1 MTKHYLSDSDMPMPA
16 IRDDAY
22 YTARHMEAAR
32 AELIRDRFY
41 FDDTNGQT
49 GNKHGWLSRFS
60 NPADYNKEEGST
72 REYREYEFASA
83 IRSTAARL
91 ANLERL

>member
-1 MTKHYLSDSDMPMPA
+1 
-16 IRDDAY
+16 
-22 YTARHMEAAR
+22 MEAAR
-32 AELIRDRFY
+32 AELSRDRFY

-49 GNKHGWLSRFS
+49 GDRHGWLSRFS
-60 NPADYNKEEGST
+60 NPADYNKDEGAT
-72 REYREYEFASA
+72 REYCEYEFASA

>member
-16 IRDDAY
+16 IRDGAY
-22 YTARHMEAAR
+22 WTARHMEAAR
-32 AELIRDRFY
+32 AELTRDRFY
-41 FDDTNGQT
+41 FDDSNGQT
-49 GNKHGWLSRFS
+49 GDKHGWLSRFS
-60 NPADYNKEEGST
+60 NPADYNKAEGAT
-72 REYREYEFASA
+72 REYREYEFARA